1 MVTMPLLAA
10 LSAVVSV
17 GAGTAAD
24 PKKSPTIVFLGDS
37 LTAGLG
43 LAEEEAFPTRV
54 GEILA
59 AVGHAVRVVNGGV
72 SGDTTAGGLRR
83 IDWLLRQKPVVVVVW
98 LGANDGLRGFPVEE
112 TERNLR
118 EISLKAKAAGA
129 KVLLCGMTV
138 PPSYGP
144 IYQKSFSAIFPRL
157 ARELRVAF
165 SPFPLMDVAGKP
177 DLNLPDGIHPNPA
190 GQRVVAAVLAKDLV
204 RLLQ

>member
-1 MVTMPLLAA
+1 MTVPLLAA
-10 LSAVVSV
+10 LYAVVSV

-24 PKKSPTIVFLGDS
+24 PKKLPTIVFLGDS
-37 LTAGLG
+37 LTAGPG
-43 LAEEEAFPTRV
+43 LAEEEAFPNRV
-54 GEILA
+54 GDILA
-59 AVGHAVRVVNGGV
+59 ASGHAVRVVNGGV

-83 IDWLLRQKPVVVVVW
+83 IDWLLRQKPAIVVVW

-118 EISLKAKAAGA
+118 EIVRKAKGAGT

-144 IYQKSFSAIFPRL
+144 IYQRSFSAVFPRL

-165 SPFPLMDVAGKP
+165 SPFPLKDVAGKP
-177 DLNLPDGIHPNPA
+177 ELNLADGIHPNPA
-190 GQRVVAAVLAKDLV
+190 GQRVVATVLAKDLV
-204 RLLQ
+204 RLLE